1 MISMSDKKIKK
12 IIEDIKAVRIQGA
25 RSVAV
30 AGVNILKAKADGSSA
45 NDSTAFLKEL
55 KDISKYIISLRPT
68 EPALRFGQDLVI
80 AKVASK
86 VDMPVDKLKIYAAKL
101 CMNYIKETG
110 LILKKIA
117 EYGARAIVSGDVVM
131 THCHSH
137 CVIEILKSAKRQ
149 GKDFTVI
156 VTETRPLYQGEITA
170 KELMKE
176 GIGVIYCIDSASAVM
191 MRKATKVLVGAD
203 AITADAEVINK
214 IGTYL
219 IAIAAKEYKVP
230 FLVAC
235 GSHKYDPKT
244 ALGYPEPIEERK
256 GVEIINPRKLRGVQI
271 FNPAFD
277 ATPKEYIHEIITELG
292 TYPPQTLISIIVT
305 GKKER

>member
-1 MISMSDKKIKK
+1 MSDEKIKK
-12 IIEDIKAVRIQGA
+12 IIDDIKAVRIQGA
-25 RSVAV
+25 RNVAV
-30 AGVNILKAKADGSSA
+30 AGVRVLKIKAEDYSGNSSV
-45 NDSTAFLKEL
+45 AFLREL
-55 KDISKYIISLRPT
+55 KEISECIKSLRST
-68 EPALRFGQDLVI
+68 EPALRLGQELII

-86 VDMPVDKLKIYAAKL
+86 ADMPVDKLKSYTAKL
-101 CMNYIKETG
+101 CMDYVRETR
-110 LILKKIA
+110 LVLKKIA

-137 CVIEILKSAKRQ
+137 CVMEILKEAKRQ
-149 GKDFTVI
+149 GKNFTVI

-170 KELMKE
+170 RELMKE
-176 GIGVIYCIDSASAVM
+176 RIDVIYCIDSAAAAM
-191 MRKATKVLVGAD
+191 MKTATKVLVGAD

-219 IAIAAKEYKVP
+219 IAIAAKEYNVP

-244 ALGYPEPIEERK
+244 ALGYTEPIEERN
-256 GVEIINPRKLRGVQI
+256 GEEIISPRKLKGVKV

-277 ATPKEYIHEIITELG
+277 ATPKEYIREIITEIG
-292 TYPPQTLISIIVT
+292 TYSPQTLVSILVA
-305 GKKER
+305 GKKDG